1 MPAGHPLA
9 RRASVPLAETAHE
22 SWIMDHPGRPNH
34 QLVLTS
40 CLAAGFNP
48 TVAHEIAE
56 WDVLTT
62 R

>member
-56 WDVLTT
+56 LDVLTT